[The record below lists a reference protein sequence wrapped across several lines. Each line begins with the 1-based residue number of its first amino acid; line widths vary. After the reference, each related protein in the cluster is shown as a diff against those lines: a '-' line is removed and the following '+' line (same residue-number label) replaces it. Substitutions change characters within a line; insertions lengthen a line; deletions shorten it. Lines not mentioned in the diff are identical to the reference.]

1 MKSSQYNFVSITR
14 AYNVVE
20 AVMTTIAL
28 CFNKTLTVS
37 ILLMYPRWTFLSQ
50 VSRNTITPLF
60 FTLIALFHMFNI
72 FYSLRWYLKRDINGV
87 TRMQNRTD
95 INKNKISLL
104 GQLDAYINLHTK
116 TDQRFK
122 QFICTV

>member
-50 VSRNTITPLF
+50 VSRNTITPLV